1 MKKEKINIKTI
12 VNSRIFIIQNLDENS
27 IRIYINSVK
36 KCIKLQD

>member
-1 MKKEKINIKTI
+1 MKKEKININTI